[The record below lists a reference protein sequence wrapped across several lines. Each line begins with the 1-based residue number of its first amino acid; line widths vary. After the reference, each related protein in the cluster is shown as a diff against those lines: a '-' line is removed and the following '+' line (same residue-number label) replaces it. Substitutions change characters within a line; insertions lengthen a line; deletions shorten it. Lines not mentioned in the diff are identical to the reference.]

1 MKDTKDTFE
10 IRPYGK
16 GELAMA
22 YTHGQMSPRASRDWL
37 NREIAQFPGLLDD
50 LIRVG
55 YRSGCRLITIAQLR
69 LIIAAIGEP

>member
-1 MKDTKDTFE
+1 MKDTFE

-22 YTHGQMSPRASRDWL
+22 YTRGQMSQRASLNWL
-37 NREIAQFPGLLDD
+37 NREIEQFPGLLED
-50 LIRVG
+50 LTYVG
-55 YRSGCRLITIAQLR
+55 YRNGNRLISIAQLR